1 MMKPT
6 RIPLFPLDV
15 VLLPGMA
22 LPLHIFEPR
31 YKIMI
36 GRCMNEVIEF
46 GVILAADKGVARVG
60 CTAEIAQKL
69 KDYPDGRMDIMT
81 EGRSVFHM
89 LELLEEKE
97 YYEAMVEYPVEDSA
111 SFDAGREA
119 RLTEIFQKAH
129 WLLAGQQWTVASTD
143 TDISLAYRMAARL
156 PLELAEKQE
165 LLEMRAEDAR
175 QDFLLRWLTTF
186 LPQLERRVRMRQRA
200 GGNGHGL
207 N

>member
-1 MMKPT
+1 MKPT

-36 GRCMNEVIEF
+36 GRCMNETIEF
-46 GVILAADKGVARVG
+46 GVILEAEKGVAHIG
-60 CTAEIAQKL
+60 CTAEIALKL
-69 KDYPDGRMDIMT
+69 KDYHDGRMDIMT
-81 EGRSVFHM
+81 EGRSVFQM

-97 YYEAMVEYPVEDSA
+97 YYEAMVDYPTD
-111 SFDAGREA
+111 DAAPLDARREA
-119 RLTEIFQKAH
+119 RLTQMFQQAH
-129 WLLAGQQWTVASTD
+129 LLLAGQEWAVANTD

-165 LLEMRAEDAR
+165 LLEIRAEDSR
-175 QDFLLRWLTTF
+175 QDFLLRWLAAF
-186 LPQLERRVRMRQRA
+186 LPQLERRVRIRRRA

>member
-1 MMKPT
+1 MKPT

-31 YKIMI
+31 YKIMV
-36 GRCMNEVIEF
+36 GRCMNETIEF
-46 GVILAADKGVARVG
+46 GVILAAEKGVAHIG
-60 CTAEIAQKL
+60 CTAEIALKL

-81 EGRSVFHM
+81 EGRSVFQM

-97 YYEAMVEYPVEDSA
+97 YYEAMVDYPAD
-111 SFDAGREA
+111 DAAPLDARREA
-119 RLTEIFQKAH
+119 RLTQMFQQAH
-129 WLLAGQQWTVASTD
+129 LLLAGQEWAVANTD

-165 LLEMRAEDAR
+165 LLEIRAEGSR
-175 QDFLLRWLTTF
+175 QDFLLRWLAAF
-186 LPQLERRVRMRQRA
+186 LPQLERRVRIRRRA

>member
-1 MMKPT
+1 MKPA

-36 GRCMNEVIEF
+36 GRCVNETIEF

-69 KDYPDGRMDIMT
+69 KDYPDGRMDIIT
-81 EGRSVFHM
+81 EGRSVFHL

-97 YYEAMVEYPVEDSA
+97 YYEALVEYLVD
-111 SFDAGREA
+111 DAARLDARREA
-119 RLTEIFQKAH
+119 RLTQMFQQAH
-129 WLLAGQQWTVASTD
+129 LLLAGQEWAVANTD

-165 LLEMRAEDAR
+165 LLEMRAEDSR
-175 QDFLLRWLTTF
+175 QDFLVRWLLTF
-186 LPQLERRVRMRQRA
+186 LPQLERRVRIRRVA

>member
-1 MMKPT
+1 MKPT

-15 VLLPGMA
+15 VLLPSMA

-36 GRCMNEVIEF
+36 GRCLNEAIEF

-81 EGRSVFHM
+81 EGRSVFHL
-89 LELLEEKE
+89 LELLEEKQ
-97 YYEAMVEYPVEDSA
+97 YYEAQVEYAAEDVVLL
-111 SFDAGREA
+111 DAPREA
-119 RLTEIFQKAH
+119 RMTQLFQQAH
-129 WLLAGQQWTVASTD
+129 LLLAGQEWAVADTD

-175 QDFLLRWLTTF
+175 QDFLLRWLAAF
-186 LPQLERRVRMRQRA
+186 LPQLERRARIRRRA

>member
-1 MMKPT
+1 MKPT

-36 GRCMNEVIEF
+36 GRCMNETIEF
-46 GVILAADKGVARVG
+46 GVILAAEKGVAHIG
-60 CTAEIAQKL
+60 CTAEIALKL

-81 EGRSVFHM
+81 EGRSVFQM

-97 YYEAMVEYPVEDSA
+97 YYEAMVDYPTD
-111 SFDAGREA
+111 DAAPLDARREA
-119 RLTEIFQKAH
+119 RLTQMFQQAH
-129 WLLAGQQWTVASTD
+129 LLLAGQEWAVAHTD

-165 LLEMRAEDAR
+165 LLEIRAEDSR
-175 QDFLLRWLTTF
+175 QDFLLRWLAAF
-186 LPQLERRVRMRQRA
+186 LPQLERRVRIRRRA

>member
-1 MMKPT
+1 MKPT

-15 VLLPGMA
+15 VLLPSMA

-36 GRCMNEVIEF
+36 GRCLNETIEF
-46 GVILAADKGVARVG
+46 GVILAADKGIARIG

-81 EGRSVFHM
+81 EGRQVFHL

-97 YYEAMVEYPVEDSA
+97 YYEAQVEYPAEDVVPL
-111 SFDAGREA
+111 DARREA
-119 RLTEIFQKAH
+119 RMTQLFQQAH
-129 WLLAGQQWTVASTD
+129 LLLAGQEWAVANTD

-175 QDFLLRWLTTF
+175 QDFLLRWLSAF
-186 LPQLERRVRMRQRA
+186 LPQLERRARIRRRA

>member
-1 MMKPT
+1 MKPA

-36 GRCMNEVIEF
+36 GRCMNETIEF
-46 GVILAADKGVARVG
+46 GVIFAADKGVARVG

-69 KDYPDGRMDIMT
+69 KDYPDGRMDIIT

-97 YYEAMVEYPVEDSA
+97 YYEAMVEYPADNA
-111 SFDAGREA
+111 APLDARREA
-119 RLTEIFQKAH
+119 RLTQMFQQTH
-129 WLLAGQQWTVASTD
+129 LLIAGQEWAVANTD

-156 PLELAEKQE
+156 PLDLAEKQE
-165 LLEMRAEDAR
+165 LLEMRAEDSR
-175 QDFLLRWLTTF
+175 QDFLLRWLAAF
-186 LPQLERRVRMRQRA
+186 LPQLERRVRTRRRA

>member
-1 MMKPT
+1 MKPT

-31 YKIMI
+31 YKLMI
-36 GRCMNEVIEF
+36 GRCMNEIIEF
-46 GVILAADKGVARVG
+46 GVILAAEKGVARVG

-69 KDYPDGRMDIMT
+69 KDFPDGRMDIMT
-81 EGRSVFHM
+81 EGRSVFQ
-89 LELLEEKE
+89 LVQLLEEKE
-97 YYEAMVEYPVEDSA
+97 YYEAMVEYPAD
-111 SFDAGREA
+111 DAVPLDAPRET
-119 RLTEIFQKAH
+119 RLTQLFQQAH
-129 WLLAGQQWTVASTD
+129 LLLAGQEWAVANTD

-156 PLELAEKQE
+156 PLETAEKQG

-175 QDFLLRWLTTF
+175 QEFLVQWLTAF
-186 LPQLERRVRMRQRA
+186 LPQLERRVRMRRRA

>member
-1 MMKPT
+1 MKPT

-31 YKIMI
+31 YKIMV
-36 GRCMNEVIEF
+36 GRCMNETIEF
-46 GVILAADKGVARVG
+46 GVILAAEKGVAHIG
-60 CTAEIAQKL
+60 CTAEIAVKL

-81 EGRSVFHM
+81 EGRSVFQM

-97 YYEAMVEYPVEDSA
+97 YYEAMVDYLAD
-111 SFDAGREA
+111 DAAPLDARREA
-119 RLTEIFQKAH
+119 RLTQMFQQAH
-129 WLLAGQQWTVASTD
+129 LLLAGQEWAVANTD

-165 LLEMRAEDAR
+165 LLEIRAEGSR
-175 QDFLLRWLTTF
+175 QDFLLRWLVAF
-186 LPQLERRVRMRQRA
+186 LPQLERRVRIRRRA

>member
-1 MMKPT
+1 MKPT

-31 YKIMI
+31 YKLMI
-36 GRCMNEVIEF
+36 GRCMNETIEF
-46 GVILAADKGVARVG
+46 GVILAAEKGVARIG
-60 CTAEIAQKL
+60 CTAEVAMKL

-89 LELLEEKE
+89 LELLEEKA
-97 YYEAMVEYPVEDSA
+97 YYEAMVEYPAD
-111 SFDAGREA
+111 DAAPLDARREA
-119 RLTEIFQKAH
+119 RLTQMFQQAH
-129 WLLAGQQWTVASTD
+129 LLLAGQEWAVANTD

-165 LLEMRAEDAR
+165 LLEIRAEGSR
-175 QDFLLRWLTTF
+175 QDFLLRWLAAF
-186 LPQLERRVRMRQRA
+186 LPQLERRVRIRRRA

>member
-1 MMKPT
+1 MKPT

-31 YKIMI
+31 YKLMI
-36 GRCMNEVIEF
+36 GRCLNEAIEF
-46 GVILAADKGVARVG
+46 GVILAADKGIARVG

-81 EGRSVFHM
+81 EGRSVFH
-89 LELLEEKE
+89 LLKLLEEKE
-97 YYEAMVEYPVEDSA
+97 YYEAQVDYPAEDVVPL
-111 SFDAGREA
+111 DARREA
-119 RLTEIFQKAH
+119 RMTQLFQQAH
-129 WLLAGQQWTVASTD
+129 LLLAGQEWAVADTD

-165 LLEMRAEDAR
+165 LLEMRAEAAR
-175 QDFLLRWLTTF
+175 QDFLLRWLAAF
-186 LPQLERRVRMRQRA
+186 LPQLERRARIRRRA

>member
-1 MMKPT
+1 MKPT

-31 YKIMI
+31 YKLMI
-36 GRCMNEVIEF
+36 GHCLNQTIDF
-46 GVILAADKGVARVG
+46 GVILAAEKGIARIG

-81 EGRSVFHM
+81 EGHRVFHL

-97 YYEAMVEYPVEDSA
+97 YYEAMVDYPGEDVA
-111 SFDAGREA
+111 PRDARREA
-119 RLTEIFQKAH
+119 HLTQMFQQAH
-129 WLLAGQQWTVASTD
+129 LLLAGQQWAVADTD
-143 TDISLAYRMAARL
+143 TDLSLAYRMAARL
-156 PLELAEKQE
+156 PLEVAEKQE
-165 LLEMRAEDAR
+165 LLEMRAEPAR
-175 QDFLLRWLTTF
+175 QDFLLRWLTAY
-186 LPQLERRVRMRQRA
+186 LPQLERRTRIRRQA

>member
-22 LPLHIFEPR
+22 LQLHIFEPR
-31 YKIMI
+31 YKVMI
-36 GRCMNEVIEF
+36 GRCMNEIIEF
-46 GVILAADKGVARVG
+46 GVILAANKGVARVG

-81 EGRSVFHM
+81 EGRRVFQM

-97 YYEAMVEYPVEDSA
+97 YYEAMVEYSVDNAAPL
-111 SFDAGREA
+111 DARREA
-119 RLTEIFQKAH
+119 RLAQMFQQAH
-129 WLLAGQQWTVASTD
+129 SLLAGQEWALADTD
-143 TDISLAYRMAARL
+143 TEISLAYRMAARL

-165 LLEMRAEDAR
+165 LLEMRAEDSR
-175 QDFLLRWLTTF
+175 QDFLLRWLTAF
-186 LPQLERRVRMRQRA
+186 LPQLERRVRIRRRA

>member
-36 GRCMNEVIEF
+36 GRCMNEAIEF

-60 CTAEIAQKL
+60 CTADIAQKL

-111 SFDAGREA
+111 SIDAGREA
-119 RLTEIFQKAH
+119 RLTKMFQQAH
-129 WLLAGQQWTVASTD
+129 RLLAGQEWAVASTD
-143 TDISLAYRMAARL
+143 TEISLAYRMAARL

-175 QDFLLRWLTTF
+175 QDFLVRWLTTF
-186 LPQLERRVRMRQRA
+186 LPQLERRLRMRRRA

>member
-1 MMKPT
+1 MKPT

-22 LPLHIFEPR
+22 MPLHIFEPR
-31 YKIMI
+31 YKIMV
-36 GRCMNEVIEF
+36 GRCMNETIEF
-46 GVILAADKGVARVG
+46 GVILAAEKGVAHIG
-60 CTAEIAQKL
+60 CTAEIALKL

-81 EGRSVFHM
+81 EGRSVFQM

-97 YYEAMVEYPVEDSA
+97 YYEAMVDYPAD
-111 SFDAGREA
+111 DAAPLDARREA
-119 RLTEIFQKAH
+119 RLTQMFQQAH
-129 WLLAGQQWTVASTD
+129 LLLAGQEWAVANTD

-165 LLEMRAEDAR
+165 LLEIRAEGSR
-175 QDFLLRWLTTF
+175 QDFLLRWLAAF
-186 LPQLERRVRMRQRA
+186 LPQLERRARIRRRA

>member
-1 MMKPT
+1 MKPT

-15 VLLPGMA
+15 VLLPSMA

-36 GRCMNEVIEF
+36 GRCLNETIEF
-46 GVILAADKGVARVG
+46 GVILAADKGIARVG

-81 EGRSVFHM
+81 EGRQVFHL

-97 YYEAMVEYPVEDSA
+97 YYEAQVEYPAEDVVPL
-111 SFDAGREA
+111 DARREA
-119 RLTEIFQKAH
+119 RMTQLFQQAH
-129 WLLAGQQWTVASTD
+129 LLLAGQEWAVADTD

-175 QDFLLRWLTTF
+175 QDFLLRWLAAF
-186 LPQLERRVRMRQRA
+186 LPQLERRARIRRRA

>member
-1 MMKPT
+1 MKPA

-36 GRCMNEVIEF
+36 GRCVNETIEF

-69 KDYPDGRMDIMT
+69 KDYPDGRMDIIT
-81 EGRSVFHM
+81 EGRSVFHL

-97 YYEAMVEYPVEDSA
+97 YYEALVEYLVD
-111 SFDAGREA
+111 DAARLDARREA
-119 RLTEIFQKAH
+119 RLTQMFQQAH
-129 WLLAGQQWTVASTD
+129 LLLAGQEWAVANTD

-165 LLEMRAEDAR
+165 LLEMRAEDSR
-175 QDFLLRWLTTF
+175 QDFLVRWLVTF
-186 LPQLERRVRMRQRA
+186 LPQLERRVRIRRGA

>member
-1 MMKPT
+1 MAKPT
-6 RIPLFPLDV
+6 RIPLFPLDL

-31 YKIMI
+31 YKRMV
-36 GRCMNEVIEF
+36 GHCLNETVEF
-46 GVILAADKGVARVG
+46 GVILAAEKGLARVG

-69 KDYPDGRMDIMT
+69 KDYADGRMDIMT
-81 EGRSVFHM
+81 EGRTVFSL

-97 YYEAMVEYPVEDSA
+97 YYEGMVEYRDEDVAPIDSR
-111 SFDAGREA
+111 REL
-119 RLTEIFQKAH
+119 RLTELFEQAH
-129 WLLAGQQWTVASTD
+129 LLLSGQRWVVANTD
-143 TDISLAYRMAARL
+143 TEISLAYRMAARL

-165 LLEMRAEDAR
+165 LLEMRAEDGR
-175 QDFLLRWLTTF
+175 QDFLLRWLAAF
-186 LPQLERRVRMRQRA
+186 LPKLERRVRIRRRA

>member
-1 MMKPT
+1 MKPT

-31 YKIMI
+31 YKLMI
-36 GRCMNEVIEF
+36 GLCLNESIEF
-46 GVILAADKGVARVG
+46 GVILAAEKGVARVG
-60 CTAEIAQKL
+60 CTAEVVQKL

-81 EGRSVFHM
+81 EGRSVFHL

-97 YYEAMVEYPVEDSA
+97 YYEAMVEYPEEIAVPQDPR
-111 SFDAGREA
+111 RETQ
-119 RLTEIFQKAH
+119 LTQLFQQAH
-129 WLLAGQQWTVASTD
+129 LLLAGQEWAVANTD
-143 TDISLAYRMAARL
+143 TDISLAYRMASRL

-165 LLEMRAEDAR
+165 LLEMRAEDSR
-175 QDFLLRWLTTF
+175 QDFLVRWLTAF
-186 LPQLERRVRMRQRA
+186 LPRVERRVRIRRRA

>member
-1 MMKPT
+1 MKPT

-31 YKIMI
+31 YKIMV
-36 GRCMNEVIEF
+36 GRCMNETIEF
-46 GVILAADKGVARVG
+46 GVILAAEKGVAHIG
-60 CTAEIAQKL
+60 CTAEIAVKL

-81 EGRSVFHM
+81 EGRSVFQM

-97 YYEAMVEYPVEDSA
+97 YYEAMVDYLAD
-111 SFDAGREA
+111 DAAPLDARREA
-119 RLTEIFQKAH
+119 RLTQMFQQAH
-129 WLLAGQQWTVASTD
+129 LLLAGQEWAVANTD

-165 LLEMRAEDAR
+165 LLEIRSEDSR
-175 QDFLLRWLTTF
+175 QDFLLRWLVAF
-186 LPQLERRVRMRQRA
+186 LPRLERRVRIRRRA

>member
-1 MMKPT
+1 MKPT

-31 YKIMI
+31 YKVMI
-36 GRCMNEVIEF
+36 GRCMNEKIEF

-81 EGRSVFHM
+81 EGRNVFHM

-97 YYEAMVEYPVEDSA
+97 YYEAMVEYSLD
-111 SFDAGREA
+111 DAAPLDARREA
-119 RLTEIFQKAH
+119 RLTQIFQQAH
-129 WLLAGQQWTVASTD
+129 LLLAGQEWAVANTD

-165 LLEMRAEDAR
+165 LLELRAEDSR
-175 QDFLLRWLTTF
+175 QDFLLRWLAAF
-186 LPQLERRVRMRQRA
+186 LPQLERRVRIRRRA

>member
-1 MMKPT
+1 MKPT

-22 LPLHIFEPR
+22 MPLHIFEPR
-31 YKIMI
+31 YKLMI
-36 GRCMNEVIEF
+36 GRCMNEAIEF
-46 GVILAADKGVARVG
+46 GVILAAEKGVARVG

-81 EGRSVFHM
+81 EGRSVFH
-89 LELLEEKE
+89 LVQLLEEKE
-97 YYEAMVEYPVEDSA
+97 YYEAIVEYPVDEA
-111 SFDAGREA
+111 TPLDARREA
-119 RLTEIFQKAH
+119 RLTQLFQQAH
-129 WLLAGQQWTVASTD
+129 LLLAGQEWAVADTD

-156 PLELAEKQE
+156 PLEIAEKQE

-175 QDFLLRWLTTF
+175 QESLVRWLTAF
-186 LPQLERRVRMRQRA
+186 LPQLERRVRMRRRA
-200 GGNGHGL
+200 SGNGHGL

>member
-1 MMKPT
+1 MKPT

-36 GRCMNEVIEF
+36 GRCMTETIEF
-46 GVILAADKGVARVG
+46 GVILAADRGVAPVG

-69 KDYPDGRMDIMT
+69 KDYSDGRMDIIT

-97 YYEAMVEYPVEDSA
+97 YYEAMVGYAVD
-111 SFDAGREA
+111 DAAPLDARREGH
-119 RLTEIFQKAH
+119 LTQMFQQAH
-129 WLLAGQQWTVASTD
+129 LLLAGQEWAVAHTD
-143 TDISLAYRMAARL
+143 TDISLAYRMASRL

-175 QDFLLRWLTTF
+175 QEFLIRWLTEF
-186 LPQLERRVRMRQRA
+186 LPQLERRVRIRRRA